1 MGNRTS
7 TRCSSLRSCFLPFLS
22 SGGHK
27 WGHEAEVGQGGVK
40 RRLPNKRGG
49 SNRINRSLLAIK
61 PVVLE
66 AMSTAAD
73 EAGAAGS
80 SGAAVGAGKAAEAAE
95 ARRTPA
101 AAELGEPEGSKAYA

>member
-1 MGNRTS
+1 MTTTKYAMDG
-7 TRCSSLRSCFLPFLS
+7 
-22 SGGHK
+22 GADVGHK

-49 SNRINRSLLAIK
+49 SNRINRSLLAIR
-61 PVVLE
+61 PAVLE

-73 EAGAAGS
+73 EAGGAGS
-80 SGAAVGAGKAAEAAE
+80 AGAAVGAGKAAEAAEAAE